1 MKLYNIKHIREEVNF
16 SEAVTLGLGKNQGL
30 FFPKELPIISKNKL
44 SELLEM
50 NFLERSSEILSIII
64 GNEIDKSELSEQ
76 INAAFSCITPIMVPI
91 TENIACFELFHGPTL
106 AFKDF
111 GARFM
116 ANVISFLNKN
126 KNDIIT
132 ILTATSGDTGAAVAH
147 AFYKMKNVRVIIL
160 YPKGKISELQ
170 EKLFC
175 TLGENIT
182 TISING
188 SFDECQNLVKQAF
201 QDYELKKL
209 IGLNSANSIN
219 ISRLFAQICYY
230 FEAFSLITDEQKKN
244 LVISVP
250 CGNFGNITA
259 GLLAKSLGLPIKYFI
274 ASTNSNDTI
283 PRFLNTGRWSPK
295 NTIST
300 ISNAM
305 DISQPNNWPRV
316 EELYKRKSWPLKKL
330 RFGSVSDSLTKQS
343 LRELKEKGYIS
354 EPHAAVAYY
363 LLKNK
368 IKESE
373 FGLFLGTAHPSKF
386 KKTVEKILNIT
397 LPLPIEL
404 ESRIKLPLLSH
415 NINPNFSILKNFL
428 LQK

>member
-1 MKLYNIKHIREEVNF
+1 MKLYNLKNKNEEISF
-16 SEAVTLGLGKNQGL
+16 SEAVKLGLGQQQGL
-30 FFPKELPIISKNKL
+30 FFPKELPEISKNTL

-50 NFLERSSEILSIII
+50 DFIKRSSKLLSMII
-64 GNEIDKSELSEQ
+64 GDEIEDFELHSQ
-76 INAAFSCITPIMVPI
+76 VNKAFSCTTPVLVPI
-91 TENIACFELFHGPTL
+91 QENIACLELFHGPTL

-116 ANVISFLNKN
+116 AQVIDFLNRDKN
-126 KNDIIT
+126 EIIT

-147 AFYKMKNVRVIIL
+147 AFYKMKNVQVIIL

-201 QDYELKKL
+201 QDNDLKKT

-219 ISRLFAQICYY
+219 ISRLLAQICYY
-230 FEAFSLITDEQKKN
+230 FEAYSLLTEKQKKN
-244 LVISVP
+244 LVISIP

-259 GLLAKSLGLPIKYFI
+259 GLLAQSLGLPIKTFI

-283 PRFLNTGRWSPK
+283 PRFLKTGKWSPHD
-295 NTIST
+295 TIST
-300 ISNAM
+300 LSNAM

-316 EELYKRKSWPLKKL
+316 KELFKRKFWSLKKL
-330 RFGSVSDSLTKQS
+330 KSGSVSDLLTKES
-343 LRELKEKGYIS
+343 LKDLQQQGYIS
-354 EPHAAVAYY
+354 EPHAAVAYH
-363 LLKNK
+363 LLRKKLKND
-368 IKESE
+368 E

-386 KKTVEKILNIT
+386 KNTVEEILNINLS
-397 LPLPIEL
+397 LPLEL
-404 ESRIKLPLLSH
+404 SKRTKLPILSY
-415 NINPNFSILKNFL
+415 NIYPIFSKLRKFL
-428 LQK
+428 LKK